1 MRKMIG
7 QGWAGKSAAGYV
19 VSWQSRAV
27 DTTTGLHP
35 QRHLFFPEDQKI
47 RAERA
52 ANVKRTLG
60 LKNVTVE
67 AREGTLKF
75 SPLIPAG

>member
-35 QRHLFFPEDQKI
+35 QRHLFFPEDQKV
-47 RAERA
+47 RAEKTKATKER
-52 ANVKRTLG
+52 LG
-60 LKNVTVE
+60 LKKVSIEYRTVQ
-67 AREGTLKF
+67 LKF
-75 SPLIPAG
+75 STLIPAT